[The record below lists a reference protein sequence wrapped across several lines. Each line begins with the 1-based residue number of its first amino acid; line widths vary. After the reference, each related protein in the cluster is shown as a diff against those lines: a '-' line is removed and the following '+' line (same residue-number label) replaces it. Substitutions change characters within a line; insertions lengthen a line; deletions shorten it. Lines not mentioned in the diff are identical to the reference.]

1 MNTKNAVDVKK
12 LADMLKIEESSAYGF
27 LRTLAEL
34 GLVQIVKRPQPEGK
48 KGKPANLYVFTDE
61 TGPKLGR
68 LLLSKFIDHM
78 KDGVS
83 NLVQEI
89 PTDTIS
95 ESETLCDE

>member
-1 MNTKNAVDVKK
+1 MSTKNAVDVKK

-48 KGKPANLYVFTDE
+48 KGKPANTYVFTDE

-68 LLLSKFIDHM
+68 LLLAKFHEHM
-78 KDGVS
+78 SDEPVA
-83 NLVQEI
+83 NPVQEVQ
-89 PTDTIS
+89 TDSVS
-95 ESETLCDE
+95 ES